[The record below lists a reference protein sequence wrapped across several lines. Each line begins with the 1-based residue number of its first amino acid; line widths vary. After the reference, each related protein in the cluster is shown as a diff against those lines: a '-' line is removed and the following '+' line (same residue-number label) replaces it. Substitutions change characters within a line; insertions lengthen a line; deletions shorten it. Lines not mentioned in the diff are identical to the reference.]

1 MSGVIPILEVSI
13 TKDQFSSYKKLFP
26 AHELPIFVNDWGNE
40 RVEVLGKTENPH
52 EFEDVPS
59 EVKRMIDLYGPDK
72 LKAVFGSS
80 FTDGIEMSINRILDK
95 EKVLNGSKNTT
106 ESKN

>member
-1 MSGVIPILEVSI
+1 MSGVIPIIEVTI

-40 RVEVLGKTENPH
+40 NIDVVGKTENPH
-52 EFEDVPS
+52 KFEDVPS
-59 EVKRMIDLYGPDK
+59 EVKRMLDVYGSDK

-95 EKVLNGSKNTT
+95 EKVLNGSKNTA

>member
-1 MSGVIPILEVSI
+1 MSGVIPILEVTI
-13 TKDQFSSYKKLFP
+13 MKDQFSTYTKLFP

-40 RVEVLGKTENPH
+40 NVDVIGKTENPH

-59 EVKRMIDLYGPDK
+59 EVKRMLDIYGSDK
-72 LKAVFGSS
+72 LKSVFGSS

-95 EKVLNGSKNTT
+95 EKVLNGSKNTAKP
-106 ESKN
+106 KN